1 MDGDIRVNTYDD
13 GSKDFETGEQ
23 RIRNFNINFG
33 PQHPAAHGVLRLVLE
48 LDGEIVERCDPHIGL
63 LHRGTEKLM
72 ESRTYLQ
79 NLPYFDRL
87 DYVAP
92 MNQEHA
98 WCLAIERLTGT
109 VVPRRAS
116 LIRVLFSEI
125 GRVLNHLLNV
135 TTQAMD
141 VGALTPPLWG
151 FEEREKLMVFYER
164 ACGARLHAAYF
175 RPGGV
180 HQDLTPQLIDDIDA
194 WAVAFPKVLDDIDG
208 LLTENRIFKQRNA
221 DIGVVTEKDIQDWGY
236 SGVMVRGSGLAWDL
250 RRAQPYECYD
260 EFEFK
265 IPVGKNGDCYDRYLC
280 RMAEMR
286 ESTSIIRQAVAKL
299 KAPEGQGD
307 VLARGKIT
315 PPKRGEMK
323 TSMEALIHHFKLYT
337 EGFHVPAG
345 EVYAA
350 VEAPKGEFGVYLV
363 ADGSNKPYRAK
374 IRAPGYPHLQSLDF
388 LCKGH
393 QLADVSAIIGTLDIV
408 FGEVDR

>member
-1 MDGDIRVNTYDD
+1 MDGTKGFDD
-13 GSKDFETGEQ
+13 ALTGEQ
-23 RIRNFNINFG
+23 KIRNFNINFG

-48 LDGEIVERCDPHIGL
+48 LDGELVERCDPHIGL

-98 WCLAIERLTGT
+98 WCLAIEKLTG
-109 VVPRRAS
+109 VEVPRRAS
-116 LIRVLFSEI
+116 LIRVLYCEI
-125 GRVLNHLLNV
+125 GRILNHLLNV

-180 HQDLTPQLIDDIDA
+180 HQDLPPELIDDIET
-194 WAVAFPKVLDDIDG
+194 WANEFPKVLDDIDG

-221 DIGVVTEKDIQDWGY
+221 DIGVVSQQEALDWGF
-236 SGVMVRGSGLAWDL
+236 SGVMVRGSGMAWDL

-260 EFEFK
+260 EFDFLV
-265 IPVGKNGDCYDRYLC
+265 PVGKNGDCYDRYLC
-280 RMAEMR
+280 RMEEMR
-286 ESTSIIRQAVAKL
+286 QSLRIIHQAIAKL
-299 KAPEGQGD
+299 RAPEGQGD
-307 VLARGKIT
+307 ILARGKIT

-323 TSMEALIHHFKLYT
+323 RSMEALIHHFKLYT

-363 ADGSNKPYRAK
+363 ADGTNRPYRAK
-374 IRAPGYPHLQSLDF
+374 LRAPGFLHLQAMDHVA
-388 LCKGH
+388 KGH
-393 QLADVSAIIGTLDIV
+393 QLADVASIIGTMDVV
-408 FGEVDR
+408 FGEIDR